1 MGMGNGRGLY
11 WGAGYREGCS
21 AWEVEGVEEEEEK
34 RKRRRKSRRRRRR
47 SRTEEVIEEKMKK

>member
-21 AWEVEGVEEEEEK
+21 VWEVEGVGEEEEK
-34 RKRRRKSRRRRRR
+34 RKRRRWSRRRRR
-47 SRTEEVIEEKMKK
+47 SRTEEVIQEKMKK